1 MLVRQAHKPM
11 RAPEIACNG
20 ISGPN
25 AVCLYS
31 NRQKPAQRLS
41 RGGDRELAALASRT
55 AAEGN
60 RVNACPFLTD

>member
-1 MLVRQAHKPM
+1 MLARQAHKPM

-20 ISGPN
+20 IRGSN

-31 NRQKPAQRLS
+31 TCQKPAQRLS
-41 RGGDRELAALASRT
+41 RGGNRTLAALASCT
-55 AAEGN
+55 ADDGH